1 MEDRLKKVLQKKA
14 VKNNFKNIET
24 LPTLNTNLP
33 PSTSSSAPKPDSST
47 VESIPVAVDA
57 TPIAVTV
64 EDDVDVSGNS
74 TDTTAT
80 KEGFGG
86 RTDRKWGQRI
96 TIAFTVA
103 ITMAIILY
111 GVLTYLFKKKAKSSF
126 PVALAGFILFFISLL
141 FGKECGFKTVTFDD
155 FKKPVRIP
163 GALTSLLGAV
173 LYAPY
178 CVLRLVAKVMAIL
191 WAAAG
196 EESPSKTK
204 NYREKVNH
212 DADWITNSACEFFS
226 IPLAY
231 AFTCVLYF
239 ASDGPCARP
248 GDLFAS
254 DILPSVFNKIFLPF
268 SYIGPMLVYTIY
280 GVYLPKFISFMGLE
294 KIGKFFFL
302 FIISWIMVYFFLPF
316 LISSLLGVFQL
327 RANPMIY
334 IFILLG
340 FVLFLA
346 TPDVDEIRRW
356 STYTWKYLIV
366 LLFHLIL
373 VLILAPLTQ
382 VFFSVYVMYY
392 FYSCQVKVSR
402 LNIDLYPTNFL
413 QELFNV
419 RPDDI
424 LSSKTSNFLWM
435 AYLIFFLWKIAELV
449 MGHYNVPKI
458 NGVKLTGSFVANL
471 ILSVFAVI
479 ILFCLA
485 SSNKDD
491 SMMKSVI
498 LSAAEGLGR
507 STKQGTTSQTA
518 ALGLLIFETY
528 QMMTQEEKESDNNE
542 KKPSYVKNKIYEI
555 LDDPEQE
562 GNIGELNKK
571 IQTEYNTV
579 EGYFDEFAE
588 SLWEWSK
595 NTNTTDN
602 IYKPDDK
609 KKSVEDKIRDYL
621 LDTIEF
627 FNKINDDTKI
637 NEFKESEIKA
647 IPKRKKG
654 LENKVYR
661 LGLTGQSNKANKI
674 NHVISLLDK
683 DIKILDDT
691 NRWGNIVNNLKTP
704 RDTTINTYNLIF
716 PTYQQDDK
724 NKNSQQDDKNKNSQ
738 QDDTIGNK
746 NKSLNR
752 NALLENKSIL
762 KYLIDKIKEFS
773 KDEPTNKDVLAYE
786 RKVPDDVPNNDTVD
800 INDVKVSVNDND
812 AVVDNTKPDKIT
824 MTNNPISSIS
834 QNNDEDDK
842 NRGERMMEATEN
854 PPANKPEEP
863 DNTTPANNDVQPEQT
878 NDEIN
883 KL

>member
-33 PSTSSSAPKPDSST
+33 PSTSSSSAAAAKPDSST

-64 EDDVDVSGNS
+64 EDDVDLSGNS
-74 TDTTAT
+74 TDTTTT

-96 TIAFTVA
+96 TIAFSVA

-111 GVLTYLFKKKAKSSF
+111 GVLFLLFKKGEKFSF
-126 PVALAGFILFFISLL
+126 TCALAGFILFFISLL

-155 FKKPVRIP
+155 FKSPLRVP
-163 GALTSLLGAV
+163 GALTNLLGAV

-191 WAAAG
+191 FAAN
-196 EESPSKTK
+196 ESPSKTK

-254 DILPSVFNKIFLPF
+254 DILNPIFNKIFLPF

-280 GVYLPKFISFMGLE
+280 GVYLPKFISFIGLE

-316 LISSLLGVFQL
+316 LISSLLGVFQF

-366 LLFHLIL
+366 LLLHLIL

-382 VFFSVYVMYY
+382 VFFSIYVMYY

-402 LNIDLYPTNFL
+402 LNIDLYPNPTNFF
-413 QELFNV
+413 QKLFNV

-424 LSSKTSNFLWM
+424 LKSKTSNFLWM

-471 ILSVFAVI
+471 ILSVIAVI
-479 ILFCLA
+479 ILFWLA
-485 SSNKDD
+485 SSSGGSERMEK
-491 SMMKSVI
+491 VI
-498 LSAAEGLGR
+498 LSTAKGLGR
-507 STKQGTTSQTA
+507 YTDQGTTSQSA
-518 ALGLLIFETY
+518 ALALLIFETY
-528 QMMTQEEKESDNNE
+528 QMMTPEEKVSDNNE
-542 KKPSYVKNKIYEI
+542 KKPSYVKNKIYEAI
-555 LDDPEQE
+555 KLDS
-562 GNIGELNKK
+562 GNKDKNIDDLN
-571 IQTEYNTV
+571 TEIKGKYDTV
-579 EGYFDEFAE
+579 KGYFYEFDN

-595 NTNTTDN
+595 YTNTPNN
-602 IYKPDDK
+602 IYNPDDK
-609 KKSVEDKIRDYL
+609 KKSEEDRIRDYL
-621 LDTIEF
+621 QDTIEF
-627 FNKINDDTKI
+627 FNKINDDTKVKKYRI
-637 NEFKESEIKA
+637 NEKEA
-647 IPKRKKG
+647 IPKRIK
-654 LENKVYR
+654 R
-661 LGLTGQSNKANKI
+661 LKTSRKLLNLTNQPNKANEIDKTI
-674 NHVISLLDK
+674 ELLDNDLVFLK
-683 DIKILDDT
+683 NDT
-691 NRWGNIVNNLKTP
+691 KWDNTVKEFVTP
-704 RDTTINTYNLIF
+704 RNDTIDNYNLIF
-716 PTYQQDDK
+716 PTYQQ
-724 NKNSQQDDKNKNSQ
+724 NQDDKNENR
-738 QDDTIGNK
+738 
-746 NKSLNR
+746 SLNR

-773 KDEPTNKDVLAYE
+773 KTSKSTDQSKVIAYK
-786 RKVPDDVPNNDTVD
+786 RYVPDDVPDDVSNNDTVD
-800 INDVKVSVNDND
+800 INDVKVSDINDND
-812 AVVDNTKPDKIT
+812 AVVGNTVVGNTESDNIIMTK
-824 MTNNPISSIS
+824 NPISIS

-842 NRGERMMEATEN
+842 NRGERMMEAVYGPEK
-854 PPANKPEEP
+854 PPPIAYEKP
-863 DNTTPANNDVQPEQT
+863 ND
-878 NDEIN
+878 
-883 KL
+883 K

>member
-33 PSTSSSAPKPDSST
+33 PSTSSSAAAAPKPDSST

-64 EDDVDVSGNS
+64 EDDVDLSGNS

-86 RTDRKWGQRI
+86 RTDRKWQRI

-111 GVLTYLFKKKAKSSF
+111 VVLRYLFEKGEKFSF
-126 PVALAGFILFFISLL
+126 ACALAGFILFFISLL

-155 FKKPVRIP
+155 FKKPVRVP
-163 GALTSLLGAV
+163 GALTNLLGAV

-191 WAAAG
+191 CAANK
-196 EESPSKTK
+196 SPSKTK

-254 DILPSVFNKIFLPF
+254 DILNPIFNKIFLPF

-366 LLFHLIL
+366 LLLHLIV
-373 VLILAPLTQ
+373 VLILAQLTQ

-402 LNIDLYPTNFL
+402 LNIDLYPTNTF
-413 QELFNV
+413 QEVFNV
-419 RPDDI
+419 RPDNI
-424 LSSKTSNFLWM
+424 LKSETYNFLWM
-435 AYLIFFLWKIAELV
+435 AYMIFFLWKIAELV

-471 ILSVFAVI
+471 ILSIIAVI
-479 ILFCLA
+479 ILGWLA
-485 SSNKDD
+485 SS
-491 SMMKSVI
+491 SGGSERMKSVI
-498 LSAAEGLGR
+498 LSTAKGLGR
-507 STKQGTTSQTA
+507 STEQGTTSQGA

-528 QMMTQEEKESDNNE
+528 QMMTQDEINELSDDKEN
-542 KKPSYVKNKIYEI
+542 PSYVKNKLYKA
-555 LDDPEQE
+555 LDPEQN
-562 GNIGELNKK
+562 GKIGDLN
-571 IQTEYNTV
+571 TEIKNKYDTV
-579 EGYFDEFAE
+579 QGYFDNFAK

-595 NTNTTDN
+595 YTNTTDN
-602 IYKPDDK
+602 IYESDDK
-609 KKSVEDKIRDYL
+609 KKSEEDKIRDYL

-627 FNKINDDTKI
+627 FNKINEDEKI
-637 NEFKESEIKA
+637 NNYKESEIKA
-647 IPKRKKG
+647 IPKRIKG

-661 LGLTGQSNKANKI
+661 LKLTKQPNKANKI
-674 NHVISLLDK
+674 NHVITLLNK
-683 DIKILDDT
+683 DSAFYDRNKGETKEWIDI
-691 NRWGNIVNNLKTP
+691 RNNLKTH
-704 RDTTINTYNLIF
+704 RKTAINTYNSIY
-716 PTYQQDDK
+716 PTYQQ
-724 NKNSQQDDKNKNSQ
+724 N
-738 QDDTIGNK
+738 QDDTN
-746 NKSLNR
+746 NNNSLNR

-762 KYLIDKIKEFS
+762 KYLIDKIKS
-773 KDEPTNKDVLAYE
+773 YKTKDKPTNKDVLAFK
-786 RKVPDDVPNNDTVD
+786 RKVPDEVSNVPDEVSNVPDEVSNVPDEVSNVPDEVSNNL
-800 INDVKVSVNDND
+800 I
-812 AVVDNTKPDKIT
+812 
-824 MTNNPISSIS
+824 
-834 QNNDEDDK
+834 
-842 NRGERMMEATEN
+842 
-854 PPANKPEEP
+854 
-863 DNTTPANNDVQPEQT
+863 
-878 NDEIN
+878 
-883 KL
+883 L

>member
-33 PSTSSSAPKPDSST
+33 PSTSTSAPKPDSST

-64 EDDVDVSGNS
+64 EDDVDLSGNS
-74 TDTTAT
+74 TDTTDM

-96 TIAFTVA
+96 TIAFSVA

-111 GVLTYLFKKKAKSSF
+111 GVLTYLFEKTAKSSF

-178 CVLRLVAKVMAIL
+178 CVLRIVAKVMAIL
-191 WAAAG
+191 CAAIAN
-196 EESPSKTK
+196 ESPSKTK
-204 NYREKVNH
+204 KYREKVND

-254 DILPSVFNKIFLPF
+254 DMLYPIFNKIFLPF

-302 FIISWIMVYFFLPF
+302 FIISWIMVYFLLPF

-327 RANPMIY
+327 RAYPMTY

-402 LNIDLYPTNFL
+402 LNIDLHPTNFL
-413 QELFNV
+413 QN
-419 RPDDI
+419 
-424 LSSKTSNFLWM
+424 
-435 AYLIFFLWKIAELV
+435 
-449 MGHYNVPKI
+449 
-458 NGVKLTGSFVANL
+458 
-471 ILSVFAVI
+471 
-479 ILFCLA
+479 
-485 SSNKDD
+485 
-491 SMMKSVI
+491 
-498 LSAAEGLGR
+498 
-507 STKQGTTSQTA
+507 
-518 ALGLLIFETY
+518 
-528 QMMTQEEKESDNNE
+528 
-542 KKPSYVKNKIYEI
+542 
-555 LDDPEQE
+555 
-562 GNIGELNKK
+562 
-571 IQTEYNTV
+571 
-579 EGYFDEFAE
+579 
-588 SLWEWSK
+588 
-595 NTNTTDN
+595 
-602 IYKPDDK
+602 
-609 KKSVEDKIRDYL
+609 
-621 LDTIEF
+621 
-627 FNKINDDTKI
+627 
-637 NEFKESEIKA
+637 
-647 IPKRKKG
+647 
-654 LENKVYR
+654 
-661 LGLTGQSNKANKI
+661 
-674 NHVISLLDK
+674 
-683 DIKILDDT
+683 
-691 NRWGNIVNNLKTP
+691 
-704 RDTTINTYNLIF
+704 
-716 PTYQQDDK
+716 PT
-724 NKNSQQDDKNKNSQ
+724 
-738 QDDTIGNK
+738 
-746 NKSLNR
+746 
-752 NALLENKSIL
+752 
-762 KYLIDKIKEFS
+762 
-773 KDEPTNKDVLAYE
+773 
-786 RKVPDDVPNNDTVD
+786 
-800 INDVKVSVNDND
+800 
-812 AVVDNTKPDKIT
+812 
-824 MTNNPISSIS
+824 
-834 QNNDEDDK
+834 
-842 NRGERMMEATEN
+842 
-854 PPANKPEEP
+854 
-863 DNTTPANNDVQPEQT
+863 
-878 NDEIN
+878 
-883 KL
+883 